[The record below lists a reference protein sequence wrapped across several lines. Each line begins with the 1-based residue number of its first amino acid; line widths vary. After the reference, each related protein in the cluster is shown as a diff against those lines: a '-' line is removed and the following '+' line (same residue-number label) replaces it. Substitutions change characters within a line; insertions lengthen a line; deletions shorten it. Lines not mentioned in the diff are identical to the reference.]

1 MHIITLPKHAIYML
15 HTLSKSVT
23 KMTGYRCKLSRS
35 KELIHLLKLASLVKN
50 QRIRGQFFQFLE
62 QLDSEQ
68 LKSLLHSG
76 IRLPVK
82 LIKRVQQPFW
92 IKASKAVFEK
102 IKIAATDI
110 QSKLTG
116 NLLLAN

>member
-62 QLDSEQ
+62 QLDIEQ
-68 LKSLLHSG
+68 LKSLLRSG
-76 IRLPVK
+76 IRLPLK
-82 LIKRVQQPFW
+82 LIKKVQQPFW
-92 IKASKAVFEK
+92 VQASKIALKKVK
-102 IKIAATDI
+102 VIAASI
-110 QSKLTG
+110 QDRFTG
-116 NLLLAN
+116 NPLLAN